1 MQDFNFEDERLI
13 GTALTRPILN
23 CALAV
28 HRALGP
34 GLLETA
40 YRSALMREIELSGMS
55 ARQEMPIPFEYR
67 GVPLECGYRAD
78 IVVEHK
84 VLLELKTVERLL
96 PIHEAQ
102 LLTYLKLSK
111 LHIGL
116 LLNFNTTRLRDGLKR
131 LVI

>member
-1 MQDFNFEDERLI
+1 MPDFDFEDERLI
-13 GTALTRPILN
+13 GVALTRPILN

-40 YRSALMREIELSGMS
+40 YRGALMREIELSGMS
-55 ARQEMPIPFEYR
+55 AQQEIPIPFDYR
-67 GVPLECGYRAD
+67 GALLECGYRAD
-78 IVVEHK
+78 IVVERK

-96 PIHEAQ
+96 PIHQAQ
-102 LLTYLKLSK
+102 LLTYLRLSR

-116 LLNFNTTRLRDGLKR
+116 LLNFNTAHLRDGLKR